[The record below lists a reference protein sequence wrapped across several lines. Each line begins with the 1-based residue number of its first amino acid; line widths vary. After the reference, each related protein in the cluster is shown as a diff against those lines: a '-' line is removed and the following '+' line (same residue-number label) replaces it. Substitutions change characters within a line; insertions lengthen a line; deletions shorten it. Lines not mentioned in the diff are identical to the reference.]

1 VKGGVERKNEV
12 KRCLSDGCKDPNDS
26 KLDILGWWRRNVTK
40 YNILSKVA

>member
-26 KLDILGWWRRNVTK
+26 KLDILGWWRRNATK